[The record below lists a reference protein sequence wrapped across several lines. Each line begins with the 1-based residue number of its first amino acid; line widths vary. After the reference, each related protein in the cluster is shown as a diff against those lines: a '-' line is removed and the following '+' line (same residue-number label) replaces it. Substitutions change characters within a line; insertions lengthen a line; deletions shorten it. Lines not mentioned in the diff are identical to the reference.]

1 MTAAPNQDERRNAIL
16 QAAFLQLGQ
25 VGYAKA
31 TMKDIAARAGVAQGL
46 IGYHFGTKEALLVEV
61 VREWMLNRGMREAMS
76 RVDLHGSPA
85 EVMQQALRHVVTF
98 RKDNPTWFTLLIS
111 LWLESVS
118 NEKLAR
124 ELEKLYKEMRAGIL
138 LVLNQMELPL
148 EQEDKE
154 TLAMLIQAVFDGL
167 TLQSPPLLASEPIA
181 YEQVSRGV
189 DWMLDGV
196 RTTNYSKGDDKV

>member
-1 MTAAPNQDERRNAIL
+1 M
-16 QAAFLQLGQ
+16 QLGQ